1 MYSKLSDL
9 LTKEQDRVNV
19 YAIVLDSSAPYYI
32 REIEKYLCVMKLID
46 ESVNPKSRESKG
58 KIPPFINL
66 TCFSRNKDELPM
78 ITKMGSIIRIHRGD
92 TRKFNKSY
100 QLNCDV
106 GIKAAW
112 IMFDPSESIK
122 PTAFTGRSYTFVEE
136 DKRRMKELRRFGD
149 RFLKD
154 NDSTQFASIGAN
166 VDEID
171 LVAIVLTRKSSK
183 NNLDKLVV
191 FDGEDFVK
199 LEIDKERYQHISSQD
214 IVRIRGIMQ
223 KKSEFLVNDYT
234 NVMKIEPDQA
244 AAKELKK
251 KVDKAKKDKKLSE
264 KLDLYIPTIDK
275 SKTISEITI
284 KKTKSITLRELFALD
299 ANKLKGQKY
308 SVSVNVVEAGPKDTK
323 NWIVSVD
330 SKSRKQYGLSDDVGN
345 YYKLQLFTKD
355 AINTE
360 DHNVYPLYL
369 CTIDGRGKEFLPD
382 PDDSSTPKELKK
394 IYKTITKPWFILD
407 LALEPVV
414 SEGKSVF
421 FIVDT
426 KLKL

>member
-1 MYSKLSDL
+1 
-9 LTKEQDRVNV
+9 
-19 YAIVLDSSAPYYI
+19 
-32 REIEKYLCVMKLID
+32 MKLID
-46 ESVNPKSRESKG
+46 ETVNPKENKG
-58 KIPPFINL
+58 KIPPFISL
-66 TCFSRNKDELPM
+66 TCFSRNKNELPI
-78 ITKMGSIIRIHRGD
+78 ITKMGCVIRIHRGD

-112 IMFDPSESIK
+112 ILFDPSESVK
-122 PTAFTGRSYTFVEE
+122 PSAFTGRTYTFVDE
-136 DKRRMKELRRFGD
+136 DKKRMKELRRFGEK
-149 RFLKD
+149 FLKD
-154 NDSTQFASIGAN
+154 NDATEFASIGAN

-171 LVAIVLTRKSSK
+171 LVAIVLSRKTSK

-199 LEIDKERYQHISSQD
+199 LEIDKDRYRHISSQD
-214 IVRIRGIMQ
+214 IVRIRGIRQ
-223 KKSEFLVNDYT
+223 KRNEFLVNDYT
-234 NVMKIEPDQA
+234 NVMKIDPDQA

-251 KVDKAKKDKKLSE
+251 KVDRAKKDKKFSE
-264 KLDLYIPTIDK
+264 KLDLYIPIIEK
-275 SKTISEITI
+275 SKTISEIKA

-299 ANKLKGQKY
+299 TNKLKGQKY
-308 SVSVNVVEAGPKDTK
+308 SVSVNVVEVGPKDTK

-330 SKSRKQYGLSDDVGN
+330 SKSRKQYGLSDDVEN
-345 YYKLQLFTKD
+345 YYRLQLFAKD
-355 AINTE
+355 AVNSE

-369 CTIDGRGKEFLPD
+369 CTIDGRGNEFLPD

-414 SEGKSVF
+414 TEGKSVF
-421 FIVDT
+421 FIVET
-426 KLKL
+426 KLTL